1 MRIPKPVFA
10 IGRYAVILAVLA
22 ASIALLNGDARRNV
36 FGVHEIARYADPNV
50 IEYIQPGL
58 TFKIVSAKIASDGTI
73 SVDYKISDPTGA
85 PLDVAGVQT
94 PGAVSPRFLI
104 AYIPKGKTE
113 FASYIVSSSTTNGVT
128 VSRAGGDSGGT
139 QTTVALGEYVYTY
152 ATKAPSGFD
161 ATATHRVG
169 IYGSRNLTQW
179 GLGTNYA
186 DTWLD
191 FVPNGSPVT
200 VTRDVVRTASCN
212 KCHDQL
218 AFHGGARRDV
228 QLCVICHQPQTG
240 DANGNTADFP
250 VMIHKIH
257 MGSQLPSVASGKPYQ
272 LGSSDWSTVVL
283 PSDPRRCTECHDPS
297 SGATQANNWY
307 TNPTRAAC
315 GACHDDVNF
324 ATGQNH
330 VNLPEPDDSQCT
342 ICHIQ
347 QGELPFD
354 ASIVG
359 AHTIPAYAP
368 GVPGIN
374 ITLVSVTNGNAG
386 QKPTVAFTVKDN
398 SGNPISMSTF
408 SKNSGSLSLTMAGPT
423 SDYGYTSFGSD
434 VTTTP
439 GYVTESVTSAAQ
451 CDSSGNC
458 TYNFTHAVPAGAT
471 GTYAIGVEARMS
483 ITLLPGTVVQ
493 QTAQYSAKNQ
503 VIYFSVDGTPVQ
515 KRRTVVA
522 LANCNNCHVDLE
534 LHGSLR
540 NNTEYCV
547 ICHNPSNTDFT
558 TRPTSTVTAY
568 RSLPN
573 QAINLALMVH
583 KIHTGMN
590 LEANFN
596 QDYIII
602 GHSGAVSDFG
612 AAFATVPAAIPNT
625 GVRYPAM
632 SPTGAV
638 HDTTDCSMCHT
649 GGSEAVFPEG
659 KNAVVDPEGLLNPAP
674 ATTSA
679 CTACHLNTSAFAHA
693 VSQTDPKFGETCDVC
708 HGSGQAFDVDAVHA
722 GK

>member
-200 VTRDVVRTASCN
+200 VTRDVVRTSSCN